1 MNRTVAAPILTE
13 DSGYADFKMSVSEE
27 NCVFAMVAAG
37 VGYTRESGLPSK
49 ARCR

>member
-1 MNRTVAAPILTE
+1 MNRTVAAPIRTE
-13 DSGYADFKMSVSEE
+13 DSGYADFTMSLPDE
-27 NCVFAMVAAG
+27 NCTFAMAAAG